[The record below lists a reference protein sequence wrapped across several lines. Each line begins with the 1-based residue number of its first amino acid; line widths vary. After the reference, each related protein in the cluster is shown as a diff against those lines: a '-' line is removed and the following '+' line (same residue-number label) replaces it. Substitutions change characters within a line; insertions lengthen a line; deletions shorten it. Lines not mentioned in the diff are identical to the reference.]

1 MSVFPLFLYLLT
13 DIKVSSQMLV
23 RWVCLESRWS
33 SKGAQ
38 EFNSLAH
45 RYEIQLV
52 EGSQMLVCWDR
63 FENGW
68 P

>member
-1 MSVFPLFLYLLT
+1 
-13 DIKVSSQMLV
+13 MLV
-23 RWVCLESRWS
+23 RWVRLESGWS

-45 RYEIQLV
+45 RFSQFV

-63 FENGW
+63 FENDW

>member
-1 MSVFPLFLYLLT
+1 
-13 DIKVSSQMLV
+13 MLV